1 MFPRPPVFQRT
12 LAIIKPDAI
21 AAGHEAQILKAIAEA
36 GLKVANSWSQTRDL
50 EETSKFYEE
59 HQHR

>member
-1 MFPRPPVFQRT
+1 MQRT

-21 AAGHEAQILKAIAEA
+21 AAGHEAEILKAIAEA
-36 GLKVANSWSQTRDL
+36 GLQVANSWNRTRDFQ
-50 EETSKFYEE
+50 ETSKFYEE